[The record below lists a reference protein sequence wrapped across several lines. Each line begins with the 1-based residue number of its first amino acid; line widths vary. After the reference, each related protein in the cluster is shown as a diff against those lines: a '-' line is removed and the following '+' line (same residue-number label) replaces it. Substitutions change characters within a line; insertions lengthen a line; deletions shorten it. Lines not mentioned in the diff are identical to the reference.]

1 MVLVAAVTCINVLA
15 WSSRLVTWVSWTVD
29 PYWILQQVA
38 SITTH
43 PPAMLNAQALAPKPT
58 AAATKAPKEVRKM

>member
-1 MVLVAAVTCINVLA
+1 MVLVAAVTCNALA
-15 WSSRLVTWVSWTVD
+15 WSSRLVTRVSWTVD

-43 PPAMLNAQALAPKPT
+43 PPAMMHAQALAPKPT